1 MRTESEDPELV
12 YYFARNSLI
21 VGVFGASKPNRLPGR
36 TTKDSSYLSNLVC
49 YSAFRD
55 RRYKTPAVWVT
66 RLLLTTSGYLCR
78 PGSAEFIQIHSA
90 VNSFFRDSF
99 GRVSEPAA
107 VSQLHPAQPAV
118 RPHRPSYPW
127 LPSKKTGLGREAQY
141 ATVFPRCKPKLTRR
155 HELATLGGAR

>member
-21 VGVFGASKPNRLPGR
+21 VGVFGASKPDRLPGR
-36 TTKDSSYLSNLVC
+36 ATKDSSYLSNLVC

-78 PGSAEFIQIHSA
+78 PGSAEFIQIRSA

-107 VSQLHPAQPAV
+107 VNDPAPLHLARPAIQSARPTGRAALGWPRKKPA
-118 RPHRPSYPW
+118 
-127 LPSKKTGLGREAQY
+127 LAGRRSMPLS
-141 ATVFPRCKPKLTRR
+141 FPRASLN
-155 HELATLGGAR
+155 